1 MAELRR
7 WWEDAQPGRDGAAAL
22 VETLDH
28 QDTDCGDD
36 GGGSADDDGW
46 RNNVQRRGGGVI
58 VIRGATAGLAR
69 WSLGG
74 PRVGNFVS
82 CHGAICVADGEDR
95 GSGCGRGRWRRMGG
109 GVRAAVEGYDG
120 GGRGRWRRAPRGE
133 ERGGGEGE
141 RSKGTTAERRHAGRS
156 EEARRTEAEWR
167 RQRRR
172 LGERVGFEDLS
183 LRRWIE
189 CGGGGVRSRDG
200 TGGVIARGR
209 WRG

>member
-28 QDTDCGDD
+28 QDIDCGDD

-120 GGRGRWRRAPRGE
+120 GVWAAAEGDD
-133 ERGGGEGE
+133 GGV
-141 RSKGTTAERRHAGRS
+141 RHAGRS
-156 EEARRTEAEWR
+156 EEARRR
-167 RQRRR
+167 RGGAKQGDDGGAAPRREP
-172 LGERVGFEDLS
+172 G
-183 LRRWIE
+183 
-189 CGGGGVRSRDG
+189 RS
-200 TGGVIARGR
+200 
-209 WRG
+209 